1 MKLIELLVVLLLAA
15 GVVAIVTRRAAL
27 PYTVGLVI
35 AGLLLAFIPHV
46 QEVRLSPDL
55 IFLVF
60 LPPLIFEAALNL
72 DWKTLVRELPVIGML
87 AVLGVVLSAAVM
99 ALGMHFLLGWGLASA
114 FVFGTLL
121 AATDPI
127 AVIATFKAVK
137 VDERLRLLVEA
148 ESLLN
153 DGVAAAVF
161 IIALAVAAGGSTDS
175 AGIAQLILTMALGGI
190 LCGVLVAVGLQLLS
204 GRTTDPL
211 VLIVLSIIAAYGS
224 FLLAEHFHVS
234 GVLATLTAG
243 LVIRNSRNRERL
255 PAETRANVMLFW
267 EAVAF
272 IVNSFVFILIG
283 LHRASLGFAF
293 WHLAPLVLGLGLLGR
308 AAVVYPLCAL
318 LAGSARRVPMP
329 YQHVL
334 FWGGLKGALALTLVL
349 GLPLGFPH
357 GEEMLYLTFANVA
370 VSIVLQ
376 GLTVLPLLRKLGLTA
391 QQPVSAQQPTQ

>member
-1 MKLIELLVVLLLAA
+1 MKLIELVVVLLLAA
-15 GVVAIVTRRAAL
+15 AVVAIITRRAAL

-35 AGLLLAFIPHV
+35 AGLLLAFIPHL

-60 LPPLIFEAALNL
+60 LPPLIFEAALHLN
-72 DWKTLVRELPVIGML
+72 WKTLARELPVLGVL

-99 ALGMHFLLGWGLASA
+99 ALGMHVLLGWGLANA
-114 FVFGTLL
+114 FVFGTLI
-121 AATDPI
+121 AAIDPV
-127 AVIATFKAVK
+127 AVIATFKAVQ
-137 VDERLRLLVEA
+137 VNERLHLLVEG

-175 AGIAQLILTMALGGI
+175 VGIAQLILTMGLGGI
-190 LCGVLVAVGLQLLS
+190 LCGGLVAVGFQFLS

-243 LVIRNSRNRERL
+243 LMVHNSRSIERL
-255 PAETRANVMLFW
+255 PAESTANVLLFW

-293 WHLAPLVLGLGLLGR
+293 WYLAPLALGLGLLGR
-308 AAVVYPLCAL
+308 AVAVYPLCAL
-318 LAGSARRVPMP
+318 FAGSSQRVPMP

-334 FWGGLKGALALTLVL
+334 FWGGLKGALALTLAL
-349 GLPLGFPH
+349 GLPPEFPH
-357 GEEMLYLTFANVA
+357 GEAILYLAFANVA

-376 GLTVLPLLRKLGLTA
+376 GLTVLPLLRKLGLIV
-391 QQPVSAQQPTQ
+391 QQPVSRSCP